1 MARTKSSRTH
11 SNDVVDAEIVG
22 SSTLANQPTQHL
34 ITRPAHGP
42 RSSVGD
48 GGYFDAS
55 GNRNPVF
62 QLTPRGDDWA
72 VFMVWRAY
80 LSSLRH
86 HFFKTTIGTVAIIY
100 GVSSGGSF
108 FLNALRGDVRRCA
121 GDMWNPI
128 VFGCNLAALVVP
140 TSQGLAGDAHD
151 LMLGEESVKQA
162 PVRSEPVI
170 RAVRVDGGAEQ

>member
-1 MARTKSSRTH
+1 MVRRKSQTQNS
-11 SNDVVDAEIVG
+11 DVVDAEIVS
-22 SSTLANQPTQHL
+22 SSTLSTQPVQQL
-34 ITRPAHGP
+34 ITRPARGP
-42 RSSVGD
+42 RSSIGD

-72 VFMVWRAY
+72 VFMIWRAY
-80 LSSLRH
+80 LSALRH
-86 HFFKTTIGTVAIIY
+86 HLLKTGIGTIAIIY
-100 GVSSGGSF
+100 AMSFAGSF
-108 FLNALRGDVRRCA
+108 FLNALRGDVRRCT

-162 PVRSEPVI
+162 PVKSEPVI
-170 RAVRVDGGAEQ
+170 RAVRVDGGVEQ